1 MLQQDFTTAR
11 QLTLD
16 ERYLDAIQLYE
27 KILLSEPAHV
37 PSHYNLGLIA
47 AKMGELEKARTH
59 FETVIRLEPNFPQGH
74 FQLAQIEL
82 LEYKPLEAITQLQ
95 IAVDLQADY
104 TDARHLLACT
114 LMQQG
119 KDREAAE
126 QFETLLQRT
135 PEHANGHLNF
145 ALLKFHLKEVE
156 AAKQLLESAIALD
169 PTLVEAHY
177 HRGVIAMQQ
186 GNIERAILEMQETLD
201 RQTDHFAANYNL
213 AILYK
218 MQHHYK
224 LAVFYLKK
232 AQALEPANESIRFL
246 LAAFEQQ
253 KTPLIAPK
261 TFVQELFN
269 HYADTYDQHMEQ
281 VLHYKTPAQL
291 HELLNPYR
299 HLLPQNPKI
308 LDLGCGTGLVG
319 QYFQDLNAA
328 FIGVDLADEM
338 LTQAKQKNIY
348 QELMNAD
355 ILEYLKTTQEK
366 FDLIIASDVLNYFG
380 DLNPIFTACKR
391 VLNPKGLLLFSIELT
406 DQQDYFLH
414 AHARFS
420 HQSDYIKTIMQE
432 SFELLAEKTNT
443 LRFQENNPVNG
454 KVFLYQSLT
463 SISH

>member
-27 KILLSEPAHV
+27 KILLSEPTHV

-47 AKMGELEKARTH
+47 AKMGEIEKARSH
-59 FETVIRLEPNFPQGH
+59 FETVIHLEPHFPQGH
-74 FQLAQIEL
+74 FQLAQIAL

-95 IAVDLQADY
+95 IAVDLQAEY

-119 KDREAAE
+119 KDREAGE

-135 PEHANGHLNF
+135 PQHANGHLNF
-145 ALLKFHLKEVE
+145 ALLKFHLKEFE

-186 GNIERAILEMQETLD
+186 GDVERAILEMQETLD
-201 RQTDHFAANYNL
+201 RQADHFAANYNL

-224 LAVFYLKK
+224 LAIFYLKK
-232 AQALEPANESIRFL
+232 AQALESENESIKFL

-253 KTPLIAPK
+253 KTPESAPK

-269 HYADTYDQHMEQ
+269 HYADTYDQHMQQ
-281 VLHYKTPAQL
+281 VLHYKTPEQL
-291 HELLNPYR
+291 HALLKPYQ
-299 HLLPQNPKI
+299 HLLPNNPEI
-308 LDLGCGTGLVG
+308 LDLGCGTGLIG
-319 QYFQDLNAA
+319 QYFQDLNAT
-328 FIGVDLADEM
+328 FIGIDLAKDM
-338 LTQAKQKNIY
+338 LAQAEEKHIY
-348 QELMNAD
+348 QELIETD
-355 ILEYLKTTQEK
+355 ILEYLQNTDKK
-366 FDLIIASDVLNYFG
+366 SDLIIASDVFNYFG
-380 DLNPIFTACKR
+380 DLEKIFTECAR
-391 VLNPKGLLLFSIELT
+391 TLNQSGLLLFSSEVT
-406 DQQDYFLH
+406 ENQDYLLH
-414 AHARFS
+414 NNARFA
-420 HQSDYIKTIMQE
+420 HNIDYIQKTLSVNFNM
-432 SFELLAEKTNT
+432 LASEQDT
-443 LRFQENNPVNG
+443 LRYQEKKPVIG
-454 KVFLYQSLT
+454 QVFLFQKK
-463 SISH
+463 